1 MSVPP
6 IPAEERDALPCP
18 RCQCQPRLR
27 RTRDSDTLVELAC
40 PNGCM
45 AVTNQTIADWN
56 DLVRTRR
63 LLADMRRIANHCKN
77 ETQIPDVDG
86 PTTFELAWDV
96 IQSYQV
102 RIVWW
107 HHDGGIDENDA
118 AGATPEEAIG
128 HLAAQLKRSVT

>member
-1 MSVPP
+1 MTL
-6 IPAEERDALPCP
+6 LPCP
-18 RCQCQPRLR
+18 RCRCQPTVQELPNRLHQV
-27 RTRDSDTLVELAC
+27 TCPSGCVSITDTAAHAIDEW
-40 PNGCM
+40 N
-45 AVTNQTIADWN
+45 TNA
-56 DLVRTRR
+56 RARR
-63 LLADMRRIANHCKN
+63 LAADFQRIANHCKN

-86 PTTFELAWDV
+86 PTTFELAWDA

-128 HLAAQLKRSVT
+128 YLATQLKRSTA

>member
-6 IPAEERDALPCP
+6 IPAEERDVLPCA
-18 RCQCQPRLR
+18 RCQCQPELR
-27 RTRDSDTLVELAC
+27 WARNSDTLVELAC

-45 AVTNQTIADWN
+45 AVINQTIADWN
-56 DLVRTRR
+56 DLVRARR
-63 LLADMRRIANHCKN
+63 LLADMRRIAKHCKD

-86 PTTFELAWDV
+86 PTTFELNWEPDH
-96 IQSYQV
+96 QYQAV
-102 RIVWW
+102 IVWW
-107 HHDGGIDENDA
+107 HHDGPMNEQDA